1 MAEPTTDERAT
12 RQTAC
17 FLLRNDDLFIGGV
30 LTHSLHSLTT
40 AVQYGLDAPVTE
52 FNLKSLIRE
61 RKRAMEHDDNK
72 DDPER
77 CSIYELSGEIVSLIE
92 ELKKRKRCEE
102 DDEFK
107 EQQLKEEEELEIQ
120 AIMNKISMN
129 DSEDSPMNDITSTVM
144 ESIEMMKLSDLKS
157 PMEDYLSKHFALDK
171 NNNCSANR
179 LKPPDNKEII
189 LKPYEASSN
198 EMDFNNNEIPQCLS
212 FSDEFDSKHSDS
224 SDQKS
229 PKHKGNIKDDAQIL
243 VSIEPESIDKEHL
256 NSRKVRLISPEEN
269 IQVDSRSEYVR
280 KHKCDICNRFF
291 GAASH
296 LRDHMTIHNGSRP
309 IKCTLCY
316 GSFINT
322 SKLKRHMRDRHN
334 RDRFECETCVIVFK
348 RKLDLTAH
356 LDKNTCQKKIR

>member
-40 AVQYGLDAPVTE
+40 AVQYGLDAPRIEREEMGLAEIPKADSSSLLVGIAEEGKMKSIHEKHFLKGRASLISGIPIPDVTE

-120 AIMNKISMN
+120 AIMNKVGVNLVI
-129 DSEDSPMNDITSTVM
+129 
-144 ESIEMMKLSDLKS
+144 IE
-157 PMEDYLSKHFALDK
+157 
-171 NNNCSANR
+171 
-179 LKPPDNKEII
+179 
-189 LKPYEASSN
+189 
-198 EMDFNNNEIPQCLS
+198 
-212 FSDEFDSKHSDS
+212 
-224 SDQKS
+224 
-229 PKHKGNIKDDAQIL
+229 
-243 VSIEPESIDKEHL
+243 
-256 NSRKVRLISPEEN
+256 
-269 IQVDSRSEYVR
+269 
-280 KHKCDICNRFF
+280 
-291 GAASH
+291 
-296 LRDHMTIHNGSRP
+296 
-309 IKCTLCY
+309 
-316 GSFINT
+316 
-322 SKLKRHMRDRHN
+322 
-334 RDRFECETCVIVFK
+334 
-348 RKLDLTAH
+348 
-356 LDKNTCQKKIR
+356 

>member
-1 MAEPTTDERAT
+1 
-12 RQTAC
+12 
-17 FLLRNDDLFIGGV
+17 
-30 LTHSLHSLTT
+30 
-40 AVQYGLDAPVTE
+40 
-52 FNLKSLIRE
+52 
-61 RKRAMEHDDNK
+61 
-72 DDPER
+72 
-77 CSIYELSGEIVSLIE
+77 
-92 ELKKRKRCEE
+92 
-102 DDEFK
+102 
-107 EQQLKEEEELEIQ
+107 
-120 AIMNKISMN
+120 
-129 DSEDSPMNDITSTVM
+129 
-144 ESIEMMKLSDLKS
+144 
-157 PMEDYLSKHFALDK
+157 MEDYLSKHFALDK

-189 LKPYEASSN
+189 L
-198 EMDFNNNEIPQCLS
+198 
-212 FSDEFDSKHSDS
+212 KHSDS

-356 LDKNTCQKKIR
+356 LDKNTCQKKIRE